1 MLKRTIVFLDRPRL
15 LRSEFRNALRSKFKR
30 SRRSGGRPASCGHSS
45 GPSGPVPIPARA
57 PVHRALQVRP
67 QDELRS
73 SLPVL
78 ARTGEPMLRAL
89 AEERARRCIRLVSC
103 MVGPRCGFRASF
115 SWRLQDDGLR
125 HDVDN
130 IHNSELWD
138 LRAIMVSFVFPSAE
152 EISSGLAAKLR
163 QRRLDEGLTQER
175 LSRRSGVSLG
185 TLKKFERT
193 GRISLVSF
201 VSLVIALREER
212 AFENFLQ
219 ERKFETLEQVLAT
232 PKKRKRGHIT

>member
-1 MLKRTIVFLDRPRL
+1 
-15 LRSEFRNALRSKFKR
+15 
-30 SRRSGGRPASCGHSS
+30 
-45 GPSGPVPIPARA
+45 
-57 PVHRALQVRP
+57 
-67 QDELRS
+67 
-73 SLPVL
+73 
-78 ARTGEPMLRAL
+78 
-89 AEERARRCIRLVSC
+89 
-103 MVGPRCGFRASF
+103 
-115 SWRLQDDGLR
+115 
-125 HDVDN
+125 
-130 IHNSELWD
+130 
-138 LRAIMVSFVFPSAE
+138 MVSFVFPSAE

-163 QRRLDEGLTQER
+163 QRRLDERLTQEG

-232 PKKRKRGHIT
+232 PKKPKRGHIT